1 MAYFGDTRDMACSR
15 VDLERW
21 LREFTG
27 RDRFET
33 RGEAL
38 VLPADGFD
46 LLVTLVVLPPRR
58 LGLVSFHLSRV
69 SFEYPPEHQ
78 TAARD
83 WIRRF
88 DFHTQRGGG

>member
-15 VDLERW
+15 ADLERW

-27 RDRFET
+27 HATFET
-33 RGEAL
+33 RGDAL

-46 LLVTLVVLPPRR
+46 LSVRLEALPPRR
-58 LGLVSFHLSRV
+58 LGLVSFHLLRV
-69 SFEYPPEHQ
+69 SFEYPPQHQ
-78 TAARD
+78 AAARD